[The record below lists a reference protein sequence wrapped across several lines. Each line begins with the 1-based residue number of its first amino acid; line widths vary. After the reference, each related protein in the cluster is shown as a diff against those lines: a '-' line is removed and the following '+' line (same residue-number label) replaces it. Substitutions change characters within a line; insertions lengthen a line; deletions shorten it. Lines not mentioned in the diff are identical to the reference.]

1 MSGETKLIDILNEQ
15 EERLVFAAFNET
27 VALAVGTRLVDLAL
41 KGALPVVID
50 IRTPDRT
57 LFHAAMP
64 GSGPDND
71 HWARRKSNVTLRYH
85 KASLRVG
92 EGLRQSGREA
102 GPEMGLDPLEYAT
115 HGGSFPARV
124 AGTGVVAAIT
134 VSGLPQKD
142 DHDLIVTALEAYFA
156 EL

>member
-1 MSGETKLIDILNEQ
+1 MSGEIKLIDILTEQ
-15 EERLVFAAFNET
+15 EERLVFAAFDET

-41 KGALPVVID
+41 KGALPVVIN
-50 IRTPDRT
+50 IRTPSRT

-64 GSGPDND
+64 GSAPDND

-85 KASLRVG
+85 KASFRVG
-92 EGLRQSGREA
+92 EGFRQSGREA
-102 GPEMGLDPLEYAT
+102 GPDMGLDPMEYAT

-156 EL
+156 EV